1 MDHPSS
7 PDIPV
12 FPVPPPALIEAYFVR
27 IWAMLQE
34 KIATT
39 PYGPD
44 RIIFRSALVLNTIQS
59 AIAATVASIYIKLTT
74 PLATTPDKTPLIT
87 TFSQGLIWK
96 YMLIAGTSA
105 AGSWFGYRSLR
116 LIDYPTMVL
125 GKSSKLLPVMFL
137 HFVLYRRRFPGY
149 KYLVVCMVSAGVG
162 LFTLFHPAEASSKQ
176 AASNSLWG
184 LALLSINLL
193 ADGFVNSTQDE
204 IFFAHRGLTGP
215 QMMLGFNLCST
226 LLTSA
231 YLLTTWCLPLGNTSE
246 LSTAIEFWRM
256 HPRVL
261 LDILA
266 FAFAG
271 AIGQIF
277 IFLTLSIHGSL
288 ILVTITVTRKLF
300 TMLLSVVWFQHPM
313 TMGQW
318 GGVGLVFGGIG
329 LEAYWARK
337 MKLAKKIKE

>member
-1 MDHPSS
+1 
-7 PDIPV
+7 
-12 FPVPPPALIEAYFVR
+12 
-27 IWAMLQE
+27 MLQE
-34 KIATT
+34 KIVTE

-44 RIIFRSALVLNTIQS
+44 RILFRSALVLNTMQS
-59 AIAATVASIYIKLTT
+59 AIAAALASIYIKLTT
-74 PLATTPDKTPLIT
+74 PFAITPDKTPLIT
-87 TFSQGLIWK
+87 TFSHGLIWR
-96 YMLIAGTSA
+96 YILIAGTSA

-149 KYLVVCMVSAGVG
+149 KYLVVCMVTGGVG
-162 LFTLFHPAEASSKQ
+162 LFTLFHPVEQSPGKQ

-204 IFFAHRGLTGP
+204 IFLAHRWLTGP

-231 YLLTTWCLPLGNTSE
+231 YLLTNYCLPLDGPSE
-246 LSTAIEFWRM
+246 LTTAIAFWRM
-256 HPRVL
+256 HPAVL

-266 FAFAG
+266 FGFAG

-277 IFLTLSIHGSL
+277 IFMTLSMHGSL
-288 ILVTITVTRKLF
+288 VLVTITVTRKLF
-300 TMLLSVVWFQHPM
+300 TMLLSVVWFQHLM
-313 TMGQW
+313 TLGQW
-318 GGVGLVFGGIG
+318 SGVGLVFGGIG

-337 MKLAKKIKE
+337 MKMKLSRKTEE

>member
-1 MDHPSS
+1 
-7 PDIPV
+7 
-12 FPVPPPALIEAYFVR
+12 
-27 IWAMLQE
+27 MLQE
-34 KIATT
+34 RIATE

-59 AIAATVASIYIKLTT
+59 AIAATLASIYIKLTT
-74 PLATTPDKTPLIT
+74 PFATTPDKTPLIT
-87 TFSQGLIWK
+87 TFSHGLIWK
-96 YMLIAGTSA
+96 YILIAGTSA

-149 KYLVVCMVSAGVG
+149 KYLVVCMVTGGVG
-162 LFTLFHPAEASSKQ
+162 LFTLFHPVELSSSKQ
-176 AASNSLWG
+176 ATSNSLWG
-184 LALLSINLL
+184 LALLSVNLL

-226 LLTSA
+226 LLTLA
-231 YLLTTWCLPLGNTSE
+231 YLVTNYCLPMDSTSE
-246 LSTAIEFWRM
+246 LTTAIAFWRM

-266 FAFAG
+266 FGFAG

-277 IFLTLSIHGSL
+277 IFLTLSMHGSL

-313 TMGQW
+313 TLGQW
-318 GGVGLVFGGIG
+318 SGVGLVFGGIG

-337 MKLAKKIKE
+337 MKMKLSTKKKD